1 MNGLLD
7 VVVIGGGI
15 VGIAHAIEAADR
27 GLSVALIERDD
38 PPVGA
43 SIRNFGH
50 ACVTAQA
57 GDGRRRALRAR
68 ERWVELAARA
78 GFWAGET
85 GTVVVARAADEL
97 AVLHE
102 LAAIRGPAEVE
113 LLDASEVRSR
123 VGSAAHDIVGGAR
136 FRLDLRVN
144 PREAAHSLLRWLA
157 GRPGVAVRTGEHV
170 VAVEPGV
177 VRTNRATLRARRIV
191 VAVNHDVDRLFPDLD
206 AQHGVR
212 RCWLQMLQV
221 AAPGDR
227 RVVPGVLS
235 GFSLLRYAAF
245 GECGSLGA
253 VRARLTAESPLA
265 IEADLN
271 LMFTQLPDGDL
282 LLGDTHGRG
291 TTIDPFCS
299 EAWFEL
305 VLAEGARLLG
315 VEGLAVRERWQG
327 VYASAPEEFLVAEP
341 MEGVTVASVTSG
353 IGMTTGFGLAAEVAD
368 GW

>member
-68 ERWVELAARA
+68 ERWLELAARA
-78 GFWAGET
+78 GFWAGKT
-85 GTVVVARAADEL
+85 GTVVVARASDEL
-97 AVLHE
+97 AMLHE

-123 VGSAAHDIVGGAR
+123 VGSAAPDIVGGAR

-212 RCWLQMLQV
+212 RAI
-221 AAPGDR
+221 AAW
-227 RVVPGVLS
+227 
-235 GFSLLRYAAF
+235 
-245 GECGSLGA
+245 C
-253 VRARLTAESPLA
+253 RA
-265 IEADLN
+265 
-271 LMFTQLPDGDL
+271 
-282 LLGDTHGRG
+282 
-291 TTIDPFCS
+291 CS
-299 EAWFEL
+299 
-305 VLAEGARLLG
+305 
-315 VEGLAVRERWQG
+315 
-327 VYASAPEEFLVAEP
+327 
-341 MEGVTVASVTSG
+341 VASRCCATRRSANAG
-353 IGMTTGFGLAAEVAD
+353 RSERFERG
-368 GW
+368 